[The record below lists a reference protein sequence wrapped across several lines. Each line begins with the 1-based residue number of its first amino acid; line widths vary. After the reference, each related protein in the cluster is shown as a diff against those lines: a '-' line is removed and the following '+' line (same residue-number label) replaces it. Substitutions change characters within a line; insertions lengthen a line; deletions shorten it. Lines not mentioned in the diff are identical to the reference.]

1 MAPSEV
7 TFALAAGIPGPA
19 PASVQPAAISATHG
33 ACPCS
38 LACCPTPERT
48 PWLAWSGS
56 LRRCAPLA
64 VGGAGCSRC
73 SSCKSHWAVAGQQ
86 LQGWRLSGAGVYAGT
101 ACFTA
106 CRLCGLPTLTALAAL
121 AASLLPQALSPHH
134 LSCCGRPASAL
145 ALMCPAVQADE
156 VGESSDPDSAQP
168 AEPRDPDQPQTS
180 TSYNSAAQTE
190 AAGGVGGLVRRQ
202 KSALRRYVESFDQE
216 TMLQT
221 AR

>member
-1 MAPSEV
+1 
-7 TFALAAGIPGPA
+7 
-19 PASVQPAAISATHG
+19 
-33 ACPCS
+33 
-38 LACCPTPERT
+38 
-48 PWLAWSGS
+48 
-56 LRRCAPLA
+56 
-64 VGGAGCSRC
+64 
-73 SSCKSHWAVAGQQ
+73 
-86 LQGWRLSGAGVYAGT
+86 
-101 ACFTA
+101 
-106 CRLCGLPTLTALAAL
+106 
-121 AASLLPQALSPHH
+121 
-134 LSCCGRPASAL
+134 
-145 ALMCPAVQADE
+145 MCPAVQADE